1 MLAGA
6 NGVGKTTFARANLR
20 AFIDRE
26 AFLNADDIARDVN
39 WSDVQAVAVES
50 GRRLLRRR
58 QRILEQRQSFSIE
71 TTLASRTLLRFV
83 HRAKNEG
90 YSVKLV
96 FLFTP
101 FPSVNE
107 LRVKQRVMSGGH
119 NVDTDTVRR
128 RHRLGLRYFMLYW
141 EACMEGLVFDARTSS
156 VREIARKDESG
167 TRIVDPAGWSLLQER
182 IAAACAT

>member
-20 AFIDRE
+20 AFIDQD
-26 AFLNADDIARDVN
+26 AFLNADDIAREMN
-39 WSDVQAVAVES
+39 WPNVQAVAVEA
-50 GRRLLRRR
+50 GRRLLQ
-58 QRILEQRQSFSIE
+58 QRLRLLEQRKSFSIE

-83 HRAKNEG
+83 DRVRDEG

-101 FPSVNE
+101 FPSTNE

-119 NVDTDTVRR
+119 NVDTDTIRR
-128 RHRLGLRYFMLYW
+128 RHSLGLRYLMRYW
-141 EACMEGLVFDARTSS
+141 DACTEGLVFDARTP
-156 VREIARKDESG
+156 VMKEIMRKDAKG
-167 TRIVDPAGWSLLQER
+167 TRILDAVGWSVLQER
-182 IAAACAT
+182 IAAAGAA